1 MLAKSGM
8 ALAETSLAVSAGK
21 ENITHLRQFRRTISS
36 RMAKGTE
43 GELLPRQ
50 KGVWYQKELNF
61 SLIGPKI
68 RYEFPAFWNTAMPLD
83 RILGVGLWFVKLE
96 DISWNWM
103 VWQIFSILFDIP
115 TTCLLV
121 RSRFESN
128 DQLHVWHACSTNMV
142 PKGCGLTPLPGSTK
156 AICV

>member
-50 KGVWYQKELNF
+50 KGVR
-61 SLIGPKI
+61 SIG
-68 RYEFPAFWNTAMPLD
+68 
-83 RILGVGLWFVKLE
+83 
-96 DISWNWM
+96 
-103 VWQIFSILFDIP
+103 
-115 TTCLLV
+115 
-121 RSRFESN
+121 
-128 DQLHVWHACSTNMV
+128 
-142 PKGCGLTPLPGSTK
+142 
-156 AICV
+156 